1 MPSIYAYAKVNL
13 LLAVEYPPVGGFHA
27 LRSVFQTV
35 DLADELDFLRV
46 PRGELA
52 EFLEDAPSVAHDEG
66 RAGEG
71 CDVGGAEGCGGEEIG
86 RAVLGGRLAFTQ
98 VGSAVVV
105 ECVPDVGQPCEGN
118 LVFRALDAMERT
130 CGRAV
135 AAADEALCVRVKK
148 NIPAGG
154 GLGGGSSDAAAAISW
169 YAAEHGIDVR
179 GPQALAV
186 AAELGSDV
194 ACFLYGGATLMSGK
208 GERLE
213 RLLPPFASPI
223 VLMGDAR
230 GNSTPEVYRAFDAA
244 PAAPADPDALVRLME
259 ECAIPSSL
267 ARACANNLQEAAFS
281 CNPELRARVER
292 AQAAPDVLAA
302 LVTGSGSTSFAICAD
317 EAAAQRFAVRAAA
330 YSAWTRVVHAVQ
342 PAAL

>member
-27 LRSVFQTV
+27 LHSVFQTV
-35 DLADELDFLRV
+35 NLADELDFSRV

-52 EFLEDAPSVAHDEG
+52 EFREDVPSAAHDER
-66 RAGEG
+66 RAGKG
-71 CDVGGAEGCGGEEIG
+71 RDVGDAEGRGGEEAG
-86 RAVLGGRLAFTQ
+86 RAVSGGRLAFTQ
-98 VGSAVVV
+98 AGSAVVV

-130 CGRAV
+130 CRPQC
-135 AAADEALCVRVKK
+135 AAADEVLCVRVKK

-169 YAAEHGIDVR
+169 YAGEHGIDPR

-213 RLLPPFASPI
+213 RLLPPFALPI

-244 PAAPADPDALVRLME
+244 PAAPADPDALVQLME

>member
-1 MPSIYAYAKVNL
+1 M
-13 LLAVEYPPVGGFHA
+13 
-27 LRSVFQTV
+27 
-35 DLADELDFLRV
+35 
-46 PRGELA
+46 
-52 EFLEDAPSVAHDEG
+52 
-66 RAGEG
+66 
-71 CDVGGAEGCGGEEIG
+71 
-86 RAVLGGRLAFTQ
+86 
-98 VGSAVVV
+98 
-105 ECVPDVGQPCEGN
+105 
-118 LVFRALDAMERT
+118 FRALDAMERT
-130 CGRAV
+130 CGPRC

-169 YAAEHGIDVR
+169 YAVEHGIDAR
-179 GPQALAV
+179 GPQVLAV

-213 RLLPPFASPI
+213 RLLPPFALPI
-223 VLMGDAR
+223 VLMGDVR

-244 PAAPADPDALVRLME
+244 PAAPADPNALVQLME

-342 PAAL
+342 PAVL

>member
-1 MPSIYAYAKVNL
+1 MPSIHAYAKVNL

-35 DLADELDFLRV
+35 DLADELDFSRV
-46 PRGELA
+46 PRGELR
-52 EFLEDAPSVAHDEG
+52 EFREDAPSVAHDED
-66 RAGEG
+66 RDGEG

-86 RAVLGGRLAFTQ
+86 RAVSGGRLAFTQ
-98 VGSAVVV
+98 AGSAVVV

-130 CGRAV
+130 CGRVV

-169 YAAEHGIDVR
+169 YAVEHGIDAR

-213 RLLPPFASPI
+213 RLLPPFALPV

-244 PAAPADPDALVRLME
+244 PAAPADPNALVQLME

>member
-1 MPSIYAYAKVNL
+1 M
-13 LLAVEYPPVGGFHA
+13 
-27 LRSVFQTV
+27 
-35 DLADELDFLRV
+35 
-46 PRGELA
+46 
-52 EFLEDAPSVAHDEG
+52 
-66 RAGEG
+66 
-71 CDVGGAEGCGGEEIG
+71 
-86 RAVLGGRLAFTQ
+86 
-98 VGSAVVV
+98 VV

-130 CGRAV
+130 CGPRC

-169 YAAEHGIDVR
+169 YAVEHGIDPR

-213 RLLPPFASPI
+213 RLLPPFALPI
-223 VLMGDAR
+223 VLMGDVR

-244 PAAPADPDALVRLME
+244 PAAPADPNALVQLME

>member
-35 DLADELDFLRV
+35 DLADELDFSCV
-46 PRGELA
+46 PRAELA
-52 EFLEDAPSVAHDEG
+52 EFREEGKGGSCGAGRGGAGCEAGSAEG
-66 RAGEG
+66 RAGDG
-71 CDVGGAEGCGGEEIG
+71 GGGAV
-86 RAVLGGRLAFTQ
+86 AGGRLAFTRA
-98 VGSAVVV
+98 GSAVVV
-105 ECVPDVGQPCEGN
+105 ECVPDVGRPCADN
-118 LVFRALDAMERT
+118 LVFRALDAMERA
-130 CGRAV
+130 CGHVLAG
-135 AAADEALCVRVKK
+135 ADEALRVRVRK

-154 GLGGGSSDAAAAISW
+154 GLGGGSADAAAAISW
-169 YAAEHGIDVR
+169 YAARHGVDAR

-194 ACFLYGGATLMSGK
+194 ACFLYGGATLMSGR

-213 RLLPPFASPI
+213 RLLPPFSLPI

-230 GNSTPEVYRAFDAA
+230 GNSTPAVYEAFDAA
-244 PAAPADPDALVRLME
+244 PAPPADARALVQLMQ

-292 AQAAPDVLAA
+292 AQAAPDVLNA
-302 LVTGSGSTSFAICAD
+302 LVTGSGSTSYAICAD
-317 EAAAQRFAVRAAA
+317 DAAAQRFAVRAAS
-330 YSAWTRVVHAVQ
+330 YSAWTRVVHAV
-342 PAAL
+342 AR

>member
-35 DLADELDFLRV
+35 DLADELDFSRV

-52 EFLEDAPSVAHDEG
+52 EFREDAPSAAHDES
-66 RAGEG
+66 
-71 CDVGGAEGCGGEEIG
+71 
-86 RAVLGGRLAFTQ
+86 RAVSGGRLAFTQ
-98 VGSAVVV
+98 AGSAVVV

-169 YAAEHGIDVR
+169 YAAEHGIDAR

-208 GERLE
+208 GERLK
-213 RLLPPFASPI
+213 RLLPPFALPI

-244 PAAPADPDALVRLME
+244 PAAPADPDALVQLME

-317 EAAAQRFAVRAAA
+317 DAAAQRFAVRAAA